1 MDKVEKVLKE
11 EIRKYIMVLDDIQ
24 KFNNKHGQYLQ
35 TLEDNII
42 TAMNLLGIEQYEK
55 IKKEKVKTF
64 HPREISNI
72 KELFNDPEMVDNLV
86 VRVMPELTLRNLK
99 IKNGLSDKLANSYMD
114 IVNDLMS
121 DTHERLVVKK

>member
-11 EIRKYIMVLDDIQ
+11 EVRKYIMVLDDIQ

-42 TAMNLLGIEQYEK
+42 TAMNLLGIEQYGK
-55 IKKEKVKTF
+55 IKKEIVKTF

-72 KELFNDPEMVDNLV
+72 KELFNEPEMVDNLV